1 SNLNHSQWNSIE
13 PDIINYTST
22 NDRARGGDYYSLGF
36 AFNHKFNGNG
46 HEIKTDFS
54 YRKRNTDKLTL
65 FKQLDESSEIIDG
78 QKSTELEPSTSIN
91 FKIDYVRPFSEDSK
105 FEAGYRADINS
116 LKSVI
121 DYFLYNTSSSKF
133 EYADLYSTETKNDNN
148 IHALYSMYSNK
159 IEDLGFQ
166 VGLRA
171 EYTDRLIKLIKTNES
186 FIIDRFDFFPSAHI
200 SYNLG
205 NGNQVMTSY
214 TRRIDRPRGWQ
225 LEPFIVWIDPYNVR
239 QGNPSLAP
247 EYIDSYELSFQKL
260 FKKSILSTELYYRI
274 NNNKSEY
281 IQRAYEK
288 NVTLRT
294 IENVG
299 KDFSFG
305 TELMFNFD
313 PIPNWN
319 VNLMGNLYN
328 YKVEGELNGRDFKK
342 ESFNWRTR
350 FNNKLK
356 ITPTTQLQLNGVYNS
371 PTVTAQGERKGYV
384 MFNAGLKQEF
394 LNKRLSVTLQ
404 VRDLFGTAKR
414 EYISESFDFYRH
426 SEYTPESPIVMLNV
440 RLNINNYKLKK
451 KSNRDRRTNGDDD
464 EF

>member
-1 SNLNHSQWNSIE
+1 L
-13 PDIINYTST
+13 
-22 NDRARGGDYYSLGF
+22 RGGEYYSLGLSF
-36 AFNHKFNGNG
+36 DHKFNGKG
-46 HEIKTDFS
+46 HKIKSDLS
-54 YRKRNTDKLTL
+54 YRKRNTDKLTV
-65 FKQLDESSEIIDG
+65 FKQFDGNFEIIDG
-78 QKSTELEPSTSIN
+78 QRSVELEASTSIN
-91 FKIDYVRPFSEDSK
+91 FKIDYVKLFSKDSK
-105 FEAGYRADINS
+105 FEAGYRADIK
-116 LKSVI
+116 LLGSVI
-121 DYFLYNTSSSKF
+121 DYFLYNTLSSKF
-133 EYADLYSTETKNDNN
+133 EYADLYSAETKNDNN

-159 IEDLGFQ
+159 IKDLGFQ
-166 VGLRA
+166 IGLRT
-171 EYTDRLIKLIKTNES
+171 EYTDRLIKLINTNES
-186 FIIDRFDFFPSAHI
+186 FLIDRFDFFPSAHI
-200 SYNLG
+200 SYDLG
-205 NGNQVMTSY
+205 EGSQVMTSY

-239 QGNPSLAP
+239 QGNPSLEP

-260 FKKSILSTELYYRI
+260 FKKSILSVELYYRV
-274 NNNKSEY
+274 NNNKTEY

-288 NVTLRT
+288 NVILRT

-313 PIPNWN
+313 PIPKWN

-328 YKVEGELNGRDFKK
+328 YKVEGKLNGREFKK

-371 PTVTAQGERKGYV
+371 PTITAQGERKGYV

-414 EYISESFDFYRH
+414 EYISKLFDFYRH
-426 SEYTPESPIVMLNV
+426 SKYVPESPIVMLNV

-451 KSNRDRRTNGDDD
+451 KSNGDRETNGDDD